1 MTSLAFPYRA
11 QPRSQGAHQGVLLA
25 ALLVAVALLATACG
39 GGLDWRKQTLSLQAQ
54 GFHFTGT
61 NIQGVAWSGSGVWLD
76 EKTILTNAHVAG
88 KSLKL
93 KGKDDYGT
101 EYNFTHI
108 TSYDANLDIAVL
120 RAESPAEVDPLPL
133 VSRPGDPKEMRG
145 TKVLAI
151 GNTGGQGLSRYTGEI
166 TNVVGDPSQENLV
179 HSADISSGSSGGPLY
194 SEESG
199 ELLGIN
205 KSINL
210 ALRQSFATPAWL
222 VQGVIEKGKGSGVA
236 LTEAFDPKNLP
247 ITLDVKRE
255 FCLEPGQKL
264 VAPVNIVGVADLV
277 ALLNFTTEGTPL
289 FFGLIRGDQLMSK
302 GVLTAN
308 LVAAWSLPGSGVY
321 AVILVNPPTATAKAC
336 GVVGVGRMAWEKRIH
351 K

>member
-1 MTSLAFPYRA
+1 M
-11 QPRSQGAHQGVLLA
+11 
-25 ALLVAVALLATACG
+25 
-39 GGLDWRKQTLSLQAQ
+39 
-54 GFHFTGT
+54 
-61 NIQGVAWSGSGVWLD
+61 
-76 EKTILTNAHVAG
+76 TNAHVAG
-88 KSLKL
+88 KALKL

-101 EYNFTHI
+101 EFNFTHI
-108 TSYDANLDIAVL
+108 SGYDANLDIAVV
-120 RAESPAEVDPLPL
+120 RAERAAEVDELPL
-133 VSRPGDPKEMRG
+133 VPRPGDPKELRG

-166 TNVVGDPSQENLV
+166 TNVVGEPAQENLV

-194 SEESG
+194 NEESG

-222 VQGVIEKGKGSGVA
+222 VQGVIEKGKGSGVP
-236 LTEAFDPKNLP
+236 LTEAFEPKNFP

-255 FCLEPGQKL
+255 CCLEPGQKL

-277 ALLNFTTEGTPL
+277 ALVNFTTEGTPL
-289 FFGLIRGDQLMSK
+289 FFGMIRGDQLMSK
-302 GVLTAN
+302 GVLTQN

-321 AVILVNPPTATAKAC
+321 AVILVNPPPRRRKPAA
-336 GVVGVGRMAWEKRIH
+336 
-351 K
+351 